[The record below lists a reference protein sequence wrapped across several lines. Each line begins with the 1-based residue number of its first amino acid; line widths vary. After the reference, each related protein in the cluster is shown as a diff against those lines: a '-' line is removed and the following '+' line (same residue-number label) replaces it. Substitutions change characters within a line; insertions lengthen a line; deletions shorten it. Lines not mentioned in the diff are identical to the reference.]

1 MVYTLEEIK
10 KRVVPVAQK
19 YNLPAV
25 FLFGSYARGEA
36 TEDSDVDIL
45 IDREGSSVKSLWDL
59 GAILN
64 DLEEALEKEV
74 DVTTTQTLEQSRT
87 QERTPRF
94 VSNVLRDRMVL
105 YEEPAPTLDFSDFV
119 SRCTK

>member
-25 FLFGSYARGEA
+25 FLFGSYAKGEA

-119 SRCTK
+119 PRGTK

>member
-10 KRVVPVAQK
+10 KRVVPVAKK

-25 FLFGSYARGEA
+25 FLFGSYASGEA

-94 VSNVLRDRMVL
+94 VSNVLRDRRVL
-105 YEEPAPTLDFSDFV
+105 YEREIF
-119 SRCTK
+119 